1 MTIKNLK
8 NYINNE
14 KGSGMLI
21 IMVGMLIAAIFIAMM
36 FFDFSNVF
44 INKRVTQTGA
54 DSAAL
59 AAAKSSKDTM
69 KETLQEKTQE
79 ELDALGEAWEQ
90 FLEDAAG
97 EGESEPPG
105 EGEAPPPPPPSES
118 ELLAEFVEMMEDQYD
133 GRNMPGDMVS
143 WILDHAVEVKAKTA
157 MKFFF
162 DDDGVKDIACKAVR
176 DNLTDAREEA
186 EKFAKENQNDKIKK
200 MTFIPDDFRIYVVTE
215 RKGQY
220 TTVPDEGVPAITAE
234 SSARIGE
241 PEGFDIS
248 CD

>member
-1 MTIKNLK
+1 MNLKSLK

-21 IMVGMLIAAIFIAMM
+21 IMVGMLIAAVFIAMM

-59 AAAKSSKDTM
+59 AAARSSKDKM
-69 KETLQEKTQE
+69 KETLQEETQE

-97 EGESEPPG
+97 EGDPPA
-105 EGEAPPPPPPSES
+105 EGEDPPPPPPSER
-118 ELLAEFVEMMEDQYD
+118 ELLAKFVEMMEEKYD
-133 GRNMPGDMVS
+133 GRRMPGDMVR
-143 WILDHAVEVKAKTA
+143 WILDHSVEVKAKTA

-162 DDDGVKDIACKAVR
+162 DDDGVRDIACKAVR
-176 DNLTDAREEA
+176 DNLTVAREEA
-186 EKFAKENQNDKIKK
+186 EEFAKENQNDKIKK
-200 MTFIPDDFRIYVVTE
+200 MTFIPEDFRIYIVTE

-241 PEGFDIS
+241 PEGFDIF

>member
-8 NYINNE
+8 NYLNNE
-14 KGSGMLI
+14 RGSGMLI
-21 IMVGMLIAAIFIAMM
+21 IMVGMLIAAIFIALM

-90 FLEDAAG
+90 FLEDSAD
-97 EGESEPPG
+97 SEPPA
-105 EGEAPPPPPPSES
+105 EGEEPPPPPSES
-118 ELLAEFVEMMEDQYD
+118 ELLAEFVEMMEDNYD
-133 GRNMPGDMVS
+133 GRNMPGDMLS
-143 WILDHAVEVKAKTA
+143 WILDHSVEVKAKTA

-162 DDDGVKDIACKAVR
+162 DDDGVRDIACKAVR
-176 DNLTDAREEA
+176 DNLTDARKEA
-186 EKFAKENQNDKIKK
+186 EKFAKENQNDKIKQ
-200 MTFIPDDFRIYVVTE
+200 MTFIPEDFRIYVVTE

-220 TTVPDEGVPAITAE
+220 KRLRRNK
-234 SSARIGE
+234 RINTK
-241 PEGFDIS
+241 S
-248 CD
+248 W

>member
-14 KGSGMLI
+14 RGSGMLI
-21 IMVGMLIAAIFIAMM
+21 IMVGMLIAAIFIALM

-69 KETLQEKTQE
+69 KETLQDKTQE

-90 FLEDAAG
+90 FLEDSAD
-97 EGESEPPG
+97 SEPPA
-105 EGEAPPPPPPSES
+105 EGEDPPPPPSES
-118 ELLAEFVEMMEDQYD
+118 ELLAEFVEMMEDSYD

-143 WILDHAVEVKAKTA
+143 WLLDHSVEVKARTA

-162 DDDGVKDIACKAVR
+162 DDDGVRDIACKAVR
-176 DNLTDAREEA
+176 DNLTDARKEA
-186 EKFAKENQNDKIKK
+186 EKFAKENQNDKIKQ
-200 MTFIPDDFRIYVVTE
+200 MTFIPEDFRIYVVTE

-241 PEGFDIS
+241 PEGYDIF